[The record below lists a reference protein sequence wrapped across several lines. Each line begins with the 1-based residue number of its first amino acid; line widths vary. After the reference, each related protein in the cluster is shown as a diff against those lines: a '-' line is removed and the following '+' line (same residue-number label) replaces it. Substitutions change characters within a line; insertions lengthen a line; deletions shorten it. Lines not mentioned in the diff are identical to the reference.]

1 MRPFRINIP
10 QADLD
15 DLNRRI
21 AATRWPGELPGNGWE
36 RGVPAG
42 YLRELADYWR
52 TGFDWRAAEERLN
65 RYPQF
70 ITEID
75 GVDVHFLH
83 AVSPVPTATPL
94 ILTHGWPG
102 SFTEFIDLI
111 GPLTDPAA
119 HGGNPADAF
128 HVVVPSIPGYGFSG
142 RPAEAGWDTDRIG
155 RAWAELM
162 RRLGYDRYVAQ
173 GGDWGMPISLKLAL
187 ADPEHVAGVHLN
199 MYAAFPPQ
207 DPAAF
212 ENLDEAD
219 RKRLEFTEWFEQD
232 GSGWR
237 KLQSTRPTTIAY
249 ALTDSPV
256 GQLAWIV
263 EKFRE
268 WSQATKAP
276 EDAIDRDQMLTIV
289 TIYWLTAAA
298 GSSAQLYYES
308 SHLDSDFMRTWAGPW
323 QLAMPVGVASFPS
336 DAVRPVRKF
345 AEHTLPTLSRWTE
358 FDRGG
363 HFAAMEEPELFVGDV
378 RAFAAELR

>member
-336 DAVRPVRKF
+336 DAVRPVREF